1 MYEAPLSFFE
11 GDYFMTD
18 KQKIAMTAVITAVC
32 TAVISIGATSFVKDN
47 IAIYLPT
54 KDADKAFYNKIKAV
68 DTMLAEKYLYDY
80 DKTALEDKAVAAYV
94 DGLDEPYTEY
104 YTANEFSSY
113 LGNIQDGYVGIGVI
127 VAVNDKNQIE
137 VISPFEDSPAYK
149 AGIQP
154 SDIIIGV
161 DGKEYN
167 GDTMNEA
174 VEAIKSGKEGTTV
187 DLTLLRGEEK
197 LNVTVERGDISADSV
212 KGEMLEDG
220 IGYVRITG
228 FNMESSNG
236 EHSTSSEFIEKI
248 DSLTSDGMKKMI
260 IDLRDNPGGVL
271 TEVCKIADRLLPEGI
286 ITYTEDKK
294 GEREYFNSDEEELD
308 IPIVILINGN
318 SASASEVLTGALK
331 DYGRATV
338 VGMTS
343 YGKGIVQ
350 DVYPFFDGSGIS
362 LTSAKYY
369 TPNGVCIHETGITP
383 DVEIDLDEQYKNEYI
398 STLEREQDAQLKK
411 AIEILKEK

>member
-18 KQKIAMTAVITAVC
+18 KQKIAMTAVITAIC
-32 TAVISIGATSFVKDN
+32 TAVISVGATSFVKDN

-68 DTMLAEKYLYDY
+68 DTILAEKYLYNY

-212 KGEMLEDG
+212 KSEMLEDG

-228 FNMESSNG
+228 FKES
-236 EHSTSSEFIEKI
+236 TAPQV
-248 DSLTSDGMKKMI
+248 SL
-260 IDLRDNPGGVL
+260 LR
-271 TEVCKIADRLLPEGI
+271 K
-286 ITYTEDKK
+286 
-294 GEREYFNSDEEELD
+294 
-308 IPIVILINGN
+308 
-318 SASASEVLTGALK
+318 
-331 DYGRATV
+331 
-338 VGMTS
+338 
-343 YGKGIVQ
+343 
-350 DVYPFFDGSGIS
+350 
-362 LTSAKYY
+362 
-369 TPNGVCIHETGITP
+369 
-383 DVEIDLDEQYKNEYI
+383 
-398 STLEREQDAQLKK
+398 
-411 AIEILKEK
+411 